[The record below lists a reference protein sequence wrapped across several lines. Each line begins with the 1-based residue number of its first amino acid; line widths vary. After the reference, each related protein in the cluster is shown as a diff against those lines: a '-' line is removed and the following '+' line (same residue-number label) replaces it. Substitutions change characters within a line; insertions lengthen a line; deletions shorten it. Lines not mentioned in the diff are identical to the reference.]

1 MAVLPFTGA
10 NQIQTM
16 KMMELF
22 NKYIRTDIDS
32 NELLSNSVE
41 YSCFFFFCFFS
52 SHKTQTS
59 AQQKQK
65 QKSKFRHKIVSQK
78 DILK

>member
-41 YSCFFFFCFFS
+41 Y
-52 SHKTQTS
+52 
-59 AQQKQK
+59 
-65 QKSKFRHKIVSQK
+65 
-78 DILK
+78 DLKEYVTWKMTKLFLYTCMQEKCLAN